1 MARAKKVK
9 PEDFAGDGGPF
20 TEVIVTISIRIL
32 DDRVNRSRL
41 AVNIIPDPALEQMAK
56 RTVDRDHCGYNE
68 EGVFGLCL
76 TENFNGYEDMNSD
89 YPRIDTELVD
99 PFKKQCAEAMNDYI
113 ARSVRWALDIHRK
126 AMKEA
131 GMEPRHQSIQ

>member
-1 MARAKKVK
+1 MAR
-9 PEDFAGDGGPF
+9 
-20 TEVIVTISIRIL
+20 
-32 DDRVNRSRL
+32 
-41 AVNIIPDPALEQMAK
+41 
-56 RTVDRDHCGYNE
+56 RTVRPDRCGYNE

-76 TENFNGYEDMNSD
+76 TENFNGYEDMNLD
-89 YPRIDTELVD
+89 YPRIDADLTD

-113 ARSVRWALDIHRK
+113 SRSVRWAIEINRK

>member
-1 MARAKKVK
+1 MARAKKLK

-20 TEVIVTISIRIL
+20 TEVVVTISIRIL

-41 AVNIIPDPALEQMAK
+41 AVNIYPDPALEPMAR
-56 RTVDRDHCGYNE
+56 RTVLPDRSGYNE

-76 TENFNGYEDMNSD
+76 SENFNGYEDMNSD
-89 YPRIDTELVD
+89 YPRIDADLTD

-113 ARSVRWALDIHRK
+113 SRSVRWALEIHRK